1 MMVAE
6 TTFRRLNAAEL
17 LKEVYHGITFAD
29 GIRTNNDTI
38 RKAA

>member
-17 LKEVYHGITFAD
+17 LKEVYNGVAFDD
-29 GIRTNNDTI
+29 GIR
-38 RKAA
+38 RK